1 MLNNIFYFSSD
12 YSAIHYYTTNST
24 YYFRVASRPGISGNL
39 EKSGN
44 FVALEKSQG
53 NVREFC
59 EIQKSQGILIQ
70 NYEKSGNFTGAKR
83 ISLKSSR
90 FIQVVNKN

>member
-1 MLNNIFYFSSD
+1 MLLKKR
-12 YSAIHYYTTNST
+12 TTVWQFNFT
-24 YYFRVASRPGISGNL
+24 FVKMYRVVSKPGISGNL

-59 EIQKSQGILIQ
+59 EIQKSQGISMQ
-70 NYEKSGNFTGAKR
+70 NWEKSGNFTCAKR